1 MKLTR
6 TLERQV
12 TTSER
17 KNPQLQCKLGKLVK
31 SFYDTLLR
39 VIKNENVG

>member
-12 TTSER
+12 TTVVTTATMPTIVTTAITSTFS
-17 KNPQLQCKLGKLVK
+17 QWA
-31 SFYDTLLR
+31 
-39 VIKNENVG
+39 